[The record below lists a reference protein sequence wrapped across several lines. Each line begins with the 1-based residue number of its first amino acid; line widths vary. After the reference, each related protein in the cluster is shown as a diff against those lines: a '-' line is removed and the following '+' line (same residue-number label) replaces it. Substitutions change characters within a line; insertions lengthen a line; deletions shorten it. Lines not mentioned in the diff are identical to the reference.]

1 MKDDLAGELGGKCD
15 MLCGGDG
22 QNSSLWASRIADG
35 LLQAGLSSVN
45 VPQPDAGI
53 RGAFHTAEV
62 NVAMQG
68 GEISRP
74 GAPPAPEQAAPSVR
88 DNTPTA
94 PGAYMG

>member
-15 MLCGGDG
+15 MLCGGSG
-22 QNSSLWASRIADG
+22 QNNSLWASRIADG

-68 GEISRP
+68 GEISRA
-74 GAPPAPEQAAPSVR
+74 GVQPAPEPVAPALRENAPKAPAAS
-88 DNTPTA
+88 
-94 PGAYMG
+94 MG